1 MRRNAIAALE
11 AWLNNKRRK
20 PLILWGARQ
29 VGKTY
34 LVRDIFAEEYFSN
47 SYIYIDLRVENAIK
61 DYCSETVDAG
71 YHGLCRQTAG

>member
-34 LVRDIFAEEYFSN
+34 LVRDLFAEEHFAN
-47 SYIYIDLRVENAIK
+47 SYIYIEFRVENVRK
-61 DYCSETVDAG
+61 DYCSEALYAG
-71 YHGLCRQTAG
+71 DIINIR